1 MSTIS
6 SQNPTT
12 VVTIATPGPRGP
24 QGPPSPAG
32 DISGSLELTGS
43 LIASGSFVD
52 FSNATYV
59 TGSFTGSYT
68 GSFVGDGSGITG
80 PNLSPYAV
88 LTGSN
93 QFSGS
98 NHFTGSLIPEASGS
112 GGGIYDLGSA
122 SKPWKDL
129 YLSTSSL
136 NFVKEGNIISSIN
149 GEEKGIR
156 IGNIFIGTG
165 SISVVS
171 GSGDNMS
178 VVANV
183 IGAVIGE
190 SGSVDKVL
198 EQYITSSGAAVLTG
212 SLLVSGSGV
221 SGSFSGSFEG
231 NGSGLTDIDP
241 SVLPSGVVSSS
252 AQTIANLPSGTISSS
267 EQLPSGI
274 VSGSTQITDLGFI
287 NNTIT
292 SSMSVLNAETSSIA
306 NSLKT
311 GLNLVVN

>member
-24 QGPPSPAG
+24 VGPPSPAG
-32 DISGSLELTGS
+32 DISGSLELSGSLSLTGS
-43 LIASGSFVD
+43 LITSGSFVD
-52 FSNATYV
+52 FSDSTYV
-59 TGSFTGSYT
+59 TGSFT

-80 PNLSPYAV
+80 PNQSPYAV

-98 NHFTGSLIPEASGS
+98 NHFTGSLIPEVSGS

-198 EQYITSSGAAVLTG
+198 EQYITSSGAAILTG
-212 SLLVSGSGV
+212 SLLVHLK
-221 SGSFSGSFEG
+221 EM
-231 NGSGLTDIDP
+231 
-241 SVLPSGVVSSS
+241 VV
-252 AQTIANLPSGTISSS
+252 
-267 EQLPSGI
+267 
-274 VSGSTQITDLGFI
+274 V
-287 NNTIT
+287 
-292 SSMSVLNAETSSIA
+292 
-306 NSLKT
+306 
-311 GLNLVVN
+311 

>member
-52 FSNATYV
+52 FSGATYV

-98 NHFTGSLIPEASGS
+98 NHFNP
-112 GGGIYDLGSA
+112 
-122 SKPWKDL
+122 
-129 YLSTSSL
+129 
-136 NFVKEGNIISSIN
+136 
-149 GEEKGIR
+149 
-156 IGNIFIGTG
+156 
-165 SISVVS
+165 
-171 GSGDNMS
+171 GDHIAIKFTTN
-178 VVANV
+178 N
-183 IGAVIGE
+183 
-190 SGSVDKVL
+190 D
-198 EQYITSSGAAVLTG
+198 
-212 SLLVSGSGV
+212 
-221 SGSFSGSFEG
+221 
-231 NGSGLTDIDP
+231 
-241 SVLPSGVVSSS
+241 LPSS
-252 AQTIANLPSGTISSS
+252 
-267 EQLPSGI
+267 
-274 VSGSTQITDLGFI
+274 
-287 NNTIT
+287 NTLEMLYT
-292 SSMSVLNAETSSIA
+292 SVFRYKID
-306 NSLKT
+306 
-311 GLNLVVN
+311 